1 MTNENTV
8 RPAAIPFDSELAR
21 RAEQP
26 RYAVDRVAST
36 VAYHA
41 GPEIAVT
48 TVVGGGGALLVHPAA
63 LPVVAVLAA
72 VHAVVDA
79 VRLRRAGA
87 YTSRAAAKHRADT
100 PTSTNAPAPG
110 VDADDTA
117 DTARTEGIA

>member
-1 MTNENTV
+1 MSEHQNT
-8 RPAAIPFDSELAR
+8 RPPAVPFDSDLAR

-26 RYAVDRVAST
+26 RFGVDRVVST

-117 DTARTEGIA
+117 ATARTEGIA